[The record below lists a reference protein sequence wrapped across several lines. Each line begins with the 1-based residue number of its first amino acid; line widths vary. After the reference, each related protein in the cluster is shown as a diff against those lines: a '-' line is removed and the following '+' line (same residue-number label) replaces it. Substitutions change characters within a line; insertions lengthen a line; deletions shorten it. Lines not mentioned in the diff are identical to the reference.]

1 MACFINYLLKIACS
15 AAIFSWSAANA
26 GGYVTDGQGQF
37 IRSSSGE
44 CVKLGAWSALPQVT
58 GCDVVVKPVG
68 KPNAKPI
75 RIILL
80 PDLNGK
86 TGALIV
92 RDQYGE
98 QLLKDAYAGLQAGT
112 GEAMKR
118 VDESES
124 SVRSRYGDVLDAR
137 SPRPINL
144 LVRFETGS
152 ATKLT
157 SDSVL
162 IFAEM
167 DKILS
172 TFPSPQLMIV
182 GHTDT
187 IGASRANDE
196 LSLKRAQ
203 TVARYLSDRGISA
216 DRIETAGRGERE
228 LLVPTADGVADARN
242 RRVEITIR

>member
-1 MACFINYLLKIACS
+1 MASFLNYIFKIACG
-15 AAIFSWSAANA
+15 AIICTLSTSYA
-26 GGYVTDGQGQF
+26 GGYLTDGQGQF
-37 IRSSSGE
+37 IRSSNGE
-44 CVKLGAWSALPQVT
+44 CIKLGFWSALPLVA
-58 GCDVVVKPVG
+58 GCDPIVKQI
-68 KPNAKPI
+68 AKPA
-75 RIILL
+75 RIVLL
-80 PDLNGK
+80 PNLNGK
-86 TGALIV
+86 AGALIV
-92 RDQYGE
+92 RNEYGE
-98 QLLKDAYAGLQAGT
+98 QFLQEAYAGLQAGS
-112 GEAMKR
+112 GEALKR

-137 SPRPINL
+137 SPRPIHF

-157 SDSVL
+157 ADSAGV
-162 IFAEM
+162 FAEM

-187 IGASRANDE
+187 IGASQANDE

-216 DRIETAGRGERE
+216 DRMETAGRGKRE
-228 LLVPTADGVADARN
+228 LLILTAEGVADARN